1 MPYKDKSDRN
11 YKREYENY
19 DGTEAVKKKR
29 AERNRARRIMME
41 QALVS
46 KGDGKHVHHKK
57 ALSKGGSHKDGLA
70 VVDDNAN
77 RSFDRNKKHGLI
89 SETSPRERKR
99 ANNK

>member
-11 YKREYENY
+11 YKREYANY

-41 QALVS
+41 KGLVS
-46 KGDGKHVHHKK
+46 KGDGKDVHHKK